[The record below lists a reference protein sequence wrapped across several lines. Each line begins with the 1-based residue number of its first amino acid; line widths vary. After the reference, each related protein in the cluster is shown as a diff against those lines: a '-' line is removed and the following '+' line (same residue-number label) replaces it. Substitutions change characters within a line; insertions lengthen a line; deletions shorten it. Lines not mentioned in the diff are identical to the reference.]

1 MSFKTWAL
9 VATRSSF
16 SPCREDRRQTARGGL
31 AGPGD
36 LEDEDRRHLAVLVAA
51 GPAPPPSTMVYSQWT
66 GPMPMASAFLPFQS
80 TNPGLP
86 PPKKSTPWRGGEGE
100 ANRRDSGK

>member
-51 GPAPPPSTMVYSQWT
+51 GPAPPVHNGLLPVDRSDADGIGISALSVHESGTPPSQKIQHL
-66 GPMPMASAFLPFQS
+66 GAAARGSAPAE
-80 TNPGLP
+80 
-86 PPKKSTPWRGGEGE
+86 R
-100 ANRRDSGK
+100 A